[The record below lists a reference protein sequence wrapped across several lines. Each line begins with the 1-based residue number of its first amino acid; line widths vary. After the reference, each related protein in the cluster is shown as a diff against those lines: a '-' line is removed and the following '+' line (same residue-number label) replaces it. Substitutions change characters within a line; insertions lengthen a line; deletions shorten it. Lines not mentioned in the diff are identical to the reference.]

1 MMIHVY
7 GVACSQEEN
16 GQVQKDESESLK
28 PKIDALRKNF
38 DMVSV
43 SCKTFVIHLPNVI
56 YHI

>member
-1 MMIHVY
+1 MIHVY